1 MPMSENQVDVVVS
14 GAGPNGLMV
23 ACELALAGVRP
34 VVLERL
40 PGPSDEPKA
49 NGMVGQV
56 IRLLDMRGLYQRF
69 TGPDDPPHP
78 AYQWMFSGMSLPL
91 FDVRDNPMYVLM
103 MAQPRLVRLLNERA
117 GELGVDV
124 RWGHELIG
132 VQTRSDGA
140 SVDVS
145 GPDGTY
151 TLETTYLVGADGGR
165 STVRKLAGIDFPGYT
180 SNTVARMAHVSLP
193 EEMRTANG
201 GIDIPGVGPLP
212 FGHNRLDR
220 GGLLYAEFEHGRPL
234 VATIEFD
241 ERPVDDSNPM
251 TLDELRASAQRV
263 LGVDLPVEPPSGD
276 GPHALRRIAG
286 QNTRQADRYRAGNV
300 FLLGDSAHVHSAMGG
315 PGLNLGLQDAVNL
328 GWKLAAAVN
337 GWAPPALLDTY
348 QSERYPVGERVM
360 MHSMSQ
366 TALFGPG
373 PEIAALRE
381 LFKELLQQPTVA
393 EHMAHLLAGSD
404 VRYDVD
410 DDNPLAGRLA
420 PDVTLDDGRRVA
432 ELLHQARPVLLDL
445 SGGRVGEAARGWADR
460 VDVVVGTT
468 ADIEVCALLI
478 RPDGYVAW
486 AADIFEPGD
495 EIRLHAVLQRWF
507 GVSVAE
513 RGAPHRGDGRSLDPA
528 AERTA

>member
-1 MPMSENQVDVVVS
+1 MTENRVDVVVA

-40 PGPSDEPKA
+40 PAPSDEPKA

-56 IRLLDMRGLYQRF
+56 IRLLDIRGLYQRF
-69 TGPDDPPHP
+69 TGSDDPPRP
-78 AYQWMFSGMSLPL
+78 AYEWIFSGMSVPL
-91 FDVRDNPMYVLM
+91 FGVRDNPMYVLM
-103 MAQPRLVRLLNERA
+103 MQQPRLVRLLDERA
-117 GELGVDV
+117 RELGVDV

-140 SVDVS
+140 AVDVS

-180 SNTVARMAHVSLP
+180 SNTVARIAHVSVP
-193 EEMRTANG
+193 DEMRTANG
-201 GIDIPGVGPLP
+201 GLDVPGFGPLP
-212 FGHNRLDR
+212 WGHNRLDN
-220 GGLLYAEFEHGRPL
+220 GGFIFAEMERGRPML
-234 VATIEFD
+234 GTIEFD
-241 ERPVDDSNPM
+241 QHAEDSEPM
-251 TLDELRASAQRV
+251 TLDELRDSARRV
-263 LGVDLPVEPPSGD
+263 LGVDLPVEAPAGD

-286 QNTRQADRYRAGNV
+286 QNTRQADRYRAGNI

-315 PGLNLGLQDAVNL
+315 PGLNLGVQDAMNL
-328 GWKLAAAVN
+328 GWKLAATVN
-337 GWAPPALLDTY
+337 SWAPADLLDTY
-348 QSERYPVGERVM
+348 HSERYPVGERVM

-381 LFKELLQQPTVA
+381 LFKELLQQPSVA

-404 VRYDVD
+404 VRYDVGD
-410 DDNPLAGRLA
+410 DHPLAGRLV
-420 PDVTLDDGRRVA
+420 PDLTLGDGRRVSD
-432 ELLHQARPVLLDL
+432 LLHHGRPVVLDL
-445 SGGRVGEAARGWADR
+445 SGRRVGAATRGWADR
-460 VDVVVGTT
+460 VDVVVGET
-468 ADIEVCALLI
+468 ADVEACALLI

-486 AADIFEPGD
+486 AAETFETDD
-495 EIRLHAVLQRWF
+495 EDRLHAALQRWF
-507 GVSVAE
+507 GVSVEARGAE
-513 RGAPHRGDGRSLDPA
+513 RRDDGLFSAPA

>member
-1 MPMSENQVDVVVS
+1 MQMSETEVSVVIS
-14 GAGPNGLMV
+14 GAGPNGLML

-40 PGPSDEPKA
+40 PAPSDEPKA

-56 IRLLDMRGLYQRF
+56 VRLLDMRGLYQRF
-69 TGPDDPPHP
+69 IGSDDPPRP
-78 AYQWMFSGMSLPL
+78 AYEWIFSGMSVPL
-91 FDVRDNPMYVLM
+91 FGIRDNPMYVLM
-103 MAQPRLVRLLNERA
+103 MPQPRLVRRLDERA
-117 GELGVDV
+117 RELGVDV

-132 VQTRSDGA
+132 VQTRFDGA
-140 SVDVS
+140 AVDVS

-180 SNTVARMAHVSLP
+180 SNTVARIAHVSLP
-193 EEMRTANG
+193 DEMRTANG
-201 GIDIPGVGPLP
+201 GLDVPGIGPLP
-212 FGHNRLDR
+212 WGHNRLDN
-220 GGLLYAEFEHGRPL
+220 GGFIFAEMERGRPML
-234 VATIEFD
+234 GTIEFD
-241 ERPVDDSNPM
+241 QHADDAEPM
-251 TLDELRASAQRV
+251 TLDELRASARRV
-263 LGVDLPVEPPSGD
+263 LGVDLPVEPPIGD

-286 QNTRQADRYRAGNV
+286 QNTRQADRYRAGNI

-315 PGLNLGLQDAVNL
+315 PGLNLGLQDAMNL

-337 GWAPPALLDTY
+337 GWAPADLLDTY
-348 QSERYPVGERVM
+348 QSERYPVGQRVM

-381 LFKELLQQPTVA
+381 LFTELLQQPGVA

-404 VRYDVD
+404 VRYDVGD
-410 DDNPLAGRLA
+410 DHPLAGRLA
-420 PDVTLDDGRRVA
+420 PDLTLGDGRRVS
-432 ELLHQARPVLLDL
+432 ELLHRGCPVLLDL
-445 SGGRVGEAARGWADR
+445 SGGRVGEAAHGWADR
-460 VDVVVGTT
+460 VDVVVGMT
-468 ADIEVCALLI
+468 ADVEACALLI

-486 AADIFEPGD
+486 AADTFETDD
-495 EIRLHAVLQRWF
+495 EDRLHAALRRWF
-507 GVSVAE
+507 GISVAE
-513 RGAPHRGDGRSLDPA
+513 RGARRRGNGLSSAPA

>member
-1 MPMSENQVDVVVS
+1 MTENQVDVVVS

-23 ACELALAGVRP
+23 ACELAMAGVRP

-40 PGPSDEPKA
+40 PAPSDEPKA

-69 TGPDDPPHP
+69 TGSDDPPHP
-78 AYQWMFSGMSLPL
+78 AYQWIFSGMSVPL
-91 FDVRDNPMYVLM
+91 FGVRDNPMYALM
-103 MAQPRLVRLLNERA
+103 MGQPRLVRLLAERA
-117 GELGVDV
+117 RELGVDV

-132 VQTRSDGA
+132 VQTRSAGA
-140 SVDVS
+140 AVDVS

-165 STVRKLAGIDFPGYT
+165 SPVRKLAGIDFPGYT
-180 SNTVARMAHVSLP
+180 SNTVTRMAHVSLP
-193 EEMRTANG
+193 DEMRTANG
-201 GIDIPGVGPLP
+201 GIDIPGVGHLP

-220 GGLLYAEFEHGRPL
+220 GGFLYFEFERGRPI
-234 VATIEFD
+234 VATVEFD
-241 ERPVDDSNPM
+241 ERQIDESNPM

-263 LGVDLPVEPPSGD
+263 LGVDLPVEPPTGD

-373 PEIAALRE
+373 PEIAALRQ
-381 LFKELLQQPTVA
+381 LFTELLQQPGVA

-404 VRYDVD
+404 VRYDVGD
-410 DDNPLAGRLA
+410 DHPLAGRLA
-420 PDVTLDDGRRVA
+420 PDLTLSDGRRVT
-432 ELLHQARPVLLDL
+432 ELLHRGRPVLLDL
-445 SGGRVGEAARGWADR
+445 SGGQVGEVADGWADR
-460 VDVVVGTT
+460 VDVVDGATT
-468 ADIEVCALLI
+468 DLEARALLI

-486 AADIFEPGD
+486 AADTFETDD
-495 EIRLHAVLQRWF
+495 EDRLHAALQRWF

-513 RGAPHRGDGRSLDPA
+513 RGAPHRGDGRSWAPA